1 MKAFEIDSI
10 KFKVMRSRKSV
21 AKVGVNMMFAVCK
34 CGHNKVS
41 EMRKNPCMLCTIIFS
56 KKRSQD

>member
-34 CGHNKVS
+34 CRHNKVS
-41 EMRKNPCMLCTIIFS
+41 EMRKNPCMLCTILS